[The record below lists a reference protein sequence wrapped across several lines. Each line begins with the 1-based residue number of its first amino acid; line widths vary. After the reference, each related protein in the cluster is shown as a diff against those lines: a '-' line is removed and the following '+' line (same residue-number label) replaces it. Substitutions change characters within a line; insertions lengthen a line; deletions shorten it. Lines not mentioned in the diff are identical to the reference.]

1 MSEVPTERLMDR
13 YQRIETKL
21 RANPRRWLVTGVA
34 GFIGSNILER
44 LLSLGQDVVGLDNF
58 ATGYRRNLDDVM
70 RSVPGGSVRFHF
82 VEGDIRDADT
92 CLRVSQDV
100 DFVLHQAALGSVP
113 RSILDPA
120 LCHAVNVDGTFN
132 MLVAAKEAGVRR
144 FVYASSSA
152 VYGDS
157 PDLPKREAVIGA
169 PLSPYAL
176 SKRICELNAEMM
188 TAVYGLE
195 TVGLRYFN
203 VFGRRQDPRSTY
215 AAVIPQ
221 WIRRLLRGEVCT
233 INGDGETSRDFCLV
247 EHIVQANILAATG
260 EIEGP
265 DQIYNVGQGGQTTL
279 NQLYRLLRD
288 GLSPER
294 PELAGLEPDYQDF
307 RAGDVR
313 QSLADITKI
322 RAALGYEPR
331 IPFAKGIERTL
342 AWYAE
347 RSGTLE
353 AEMRSVA

>member
-1 MSEVPTERLMDR
+1 
-13 YQRIETKL
+13 
-21 RANPRRWLVTGVA
+21 VTGVA
-34 GFIGSNILER
+34 GFIGSHLLET
-44 LLSLGQDVVGLDNF
+44 LLRLGQDVVGLDNF
-58 ATGYRRNLDDVM
+58 ATGYRRNLEDVV
-70 RSVPGGSVRFHF
+70 RSVPGSANRFHF
-82 VEGDIRDADT
+82 VEADIRDADT
-92 CLRVSQDV
+92 CLSVSQDV
-100 DFVLHQAALGSVP
+100 DAVLHQAALGSVP

-132 MLVAAKEAGVRR
+132 MLIAAKEAGVRR

-157 PDLPKREAVIGA
+157 PHLPKREDVIGTA
-169 PLSPYAL
+169 VSPYGL
-176 SKRICELNAEMM
+176 SKRIGELNAEMI

-203 VFGRRQDPRSTY
+203 VFGPRQDPRSAY

-221 WIRRLLRGEVCT
+221 WIRHLLRGEACT
-233 INGDGETSRDFCLV
+233 VNGDGETSRDFCPV

-265 DQIYNVGQGGQTTL
+265 GQIYNVGLGGRTTL
-279 NQLYRLLRD
+279 NELHRLLRD
-288 GLSPER
+288 GLAADR

-313 QSLADITKI
+313 HSLADITKI
-322 RAALGYEPR
+322 RTVLGYEPR
-331 IPFAKGIERTL
+331 MPFAEGIERTL

-347 RSGTLE
+347 RSGMLE